1 MFCGNC
7 GTELTEGAKF
17 CPNCGAPAPA
27 VVEER
32 EADTPGPE
40 SARPR
45 RRLAAPLVTALV
57 VLALATTSSAAY
69 LVYAL
74 VIAPLPPRGEQGA
87 DAPAEEGEGASE
99 QGADAEEPAATEEAP
114 APEPEPEPEPAVTHD
129 FECDAFY
136 VDVPDSWV
144 RSDATPVD
152 GGPTYWKAVD
162 NGDGSYVFSYSR
174 VVFSNPTEGWSEYET
189 GVAEIYVGVAAPG
202 SCSYFGTTSDGRDVY
217 VGEVSAGFLA
227 NSYYGPDMRAVLTLR

>member
-32 EADTPGPE
+32 ETDTPGPE

-114 APEPEPEPEPAVTHD
+114 AAEPEPEPEPAVTHD
-129 FECDAFY
+129 YECDYFY
-136 VDVPDSWV
+136 VDVPDAWQTGTILEEGEGSWNFAHPEGQYV
-144 RSDATPVD
+144 NATVLTTDP
-152 GGPTYWKAVD
+152 
-162 NGDGSYVFSYSR
+162 
-174 VVFSNPTEGWSEYET
+174 NPMSGHQWL
-189 GVAEIYVGVAAPG
+189 V
-202 SCSYFGTTSDGRDVY
+202 GTTSDGTRIWGNDAATGFF
-217 VGEVSAGFLA
+217 GEGKGTIALK
-227 NSYYGPDMRAVLTLR
+227 

>member
-7 GTELTEGAKF
+7 GTELKEGARF
-17 CPNCGAPAPA
+17 CPGCGAPAPA
-27 VVEER
+27 PVEDL
-32 EADTPGPE
+32 EADAPGPE
-40 SARPR
+40 TPKPR
-45 RRLAAPLVTALV
+45 RRLTAPIVAALV

-114 APEPEPEPEPAVTHD
+114 AAEPEPEPEPAVTHD

-144 RSDATPVD
+144 RSNATPVD

-162 NGDGSYVFSYSR
+162 NGDGSYAFSYSR

-189 GVAEIYVGVAAPG
+189 GIAEIYVGVAAPG

-217 VGEVSAGFLA
+217 VGEASAGFLA
-227 NSYYGPDMRAVLTLR
+227 NSYNGPDRRAVLTLR